1 MLLAE
6 SQPARLSDLL
16 DTVEGR
22 RRLIEATRE
31 AARWRRTPQRPTRKV
46 VGK

>member
-6 SQPARLSDLL
+6 SQPARLSDLV

-31 AARWRRTPQRPTRKV
+31 AARWRTPRRRTRKAV
-46 VGK
+46 IK